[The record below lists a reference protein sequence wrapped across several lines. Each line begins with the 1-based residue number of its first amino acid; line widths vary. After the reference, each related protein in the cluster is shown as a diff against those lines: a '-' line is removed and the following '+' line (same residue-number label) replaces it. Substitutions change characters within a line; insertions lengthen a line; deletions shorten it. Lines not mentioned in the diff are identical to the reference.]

1 MNLDLVG
8 TLPLTERFSLLA
20 RVGAQ
25 HAWSKDRFSGTGVGG
40 GISSSV
46 KHNDTDVK
54 MGLCAPIEITPSVW
68 IRGDWVRYRIE
79 NATGRRAN
87 ADVATV
93 SLVFPFGR
101 APAPRVAAA
110 PAYVAPAPMPAP
122 VVAAAPMRAPVAV
135 EPAPQRVSFSADML
149 FGIDKARVHPEGQA
163 ELDKFRQQLGG
174 TTYDSI
180 SVEGHTDRKGSDNDH
195 QALPSDR
202 AKTVKD
208 FLATN
213 GKIDP
218 AKIGAVGKGESSPV
232 TQLEDWSD
240 KLPRAQLIAAW
251 K

>member
-8 TLPLTERFSLLA
+8 TLPLTEWFSLLA

-25 HAWSKDRFSGTGVGG
+25 HAWSKDRFSSAGAGG
-40 GISSSV
+40 GISSSG
-46 KHNDTDVK
+46 KYNDTDVK
-54 MGLCAPIEITPSVW
+54 MGLGAPIEITPSVW
-68 IRGDWVRYRIE
+68 IRGDWARYRIE

-87 ADVATV
+87 AGLATA

-110 PAYVAPAPMPAP
+110 PAYMAPAPMPAP
-122 VVAAAPMRAPVAV
+122 VVVAAPMPAPVAV
-135 EPAPQRVSFSADML
+135 DPAPQRVSFSADTL
-149 FGIDKARVHPEGQA
+149 FGIDKAKVHPEGLA
-163 ELDKFRQQLGG
+163 ELDKFSQQLGG

-195 QALPSDR
+195 QALSSDR

-208 FLATN
+208 FLVSN

-218 AKIGAVGKGESSPV
+218 AKIGAVGIGESSPV
-232 TQLEDWSD
+232 TQLDD
-240 KLPRAQLIAAW
+240 
-251 K
+251 